1 MLGLTISMCLVGLW
15 KREVKVKGD
24 LSIQVDAGAT
34 YQASEKRGLRWRQK
48 LVALFGLVNLELPI
62 RHVQRHTKQII
73 GYMSLDLRGI
83 VWAEDVHILGMS
95 EYGLQPRL

>member
-1 MLGLTISMCLVGLW
+1 MSGRFVEKRSQGQRWFECLSRWWCHLPG
-15 KREVKVKGD
+15 
-24 LSIQVDAGAT
+24 
-34 YQASEKRGLRWRQK
+34 QASEKRGLRWGQK

-83 VWAEDVHILGMS
+83 VWAEDVYVLGMS
-95 EYGLQPRL
+95 EYGL